1 MQWLFT
7 ELCAQT
13 EIIEATRPYEF
24 IRVSIIMLKIKR
36 GSYGLD
42 ILSELLMNSY
52 VLKSQSVS
60 FLPYQFSDVETCKTR
75 CLGSSLGHPRPAQ
88 FWDRRWQA
96 MALIR
101 LAAVLI
107 PAAAATLQLIH
118 TYIRL

>member
-1 MQWLFT
+1 M
-7 ELCAQT
+7 
-13 EIIEATRPYEF
+13 
-24 IRVSIIMLKIKR
+24 V
-36 GSYGLD
+36 LD
-42 ILSELLMNSY
+42 ILSELPMNSY

-107 PAAAATLQLIH
+107 PAAAATLQLTH